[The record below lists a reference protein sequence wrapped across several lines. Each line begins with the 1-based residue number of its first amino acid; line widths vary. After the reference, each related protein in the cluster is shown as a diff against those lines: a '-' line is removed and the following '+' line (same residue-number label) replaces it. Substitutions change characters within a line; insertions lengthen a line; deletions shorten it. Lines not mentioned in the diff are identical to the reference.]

1 MNNKILFPFIAI
13 LFFMQNA
20 FAQTP
25 YTIVKD
31 EKNPGGLIYTGLINK
46 YTLINEAS
54 FTWYNDNQKN
64 YKPSTEL
71 LNGFEAAKSKVH
83 FVVFGGTWCDD
94 TQFILP
100 KFFKLQQLSG
110 MPDSCISF
118 FGVNRDKKTIENVS
132 AAFNITNVPTII
144 VMKSGKEIGRVVE
157 YGKSGEWDK
166 DLLEL
171 IK

>member
-1 MNNKILFPFIAI
+1 MKFLTTFAFV
-13 LFFMQNA
+13 FFMQTMN
-20 FAQTP
+20 AQTP

-54 FTWYNDNQKN
+54 FSWYNDNQNN

-110 MPDSCISF
+110 ISDSCISF
-118 FGVNRDKKTIENVS
+118 FGVNREKKTIENVA

-144 VMKSGKEIGRVVE
+144 IMKSGKEIGRVVE

-166 DLLEL
+166 EILEL

>member
-1 MNNKILFPFIAI
+1 MKFITTIAI

-20 FAQTP
+20 IAQTP

-31 EKNPGGLIYTGLINK
+31 DKNPGGLIYTGLINK
-46 YTLINEAS
+46 YTLINETS
-54 FTWYNDNQKN
+54 FTWYSENQKN
-64 YKPSTEL
+64 YKPSTEM
-71 LNGFEAAKSKVH
+71 LNGFEASKLSIN
-83 FVVFGGTWCDD
+83 FIIFGGTWCDD

-100 KFFKLQQLSG
+100 KFFKLQELSG
-110 MPDSCISF
+110 MPDSCMSF
-118 FGVNRDKKTIENVS
+118 FGVNREKKTMENIS

-166 DLLEL
+166 ELLEL

>member
-1 MNNKILFPFIAI
+1 MKFLTTFAFV
-13 LFFMQNA
+13 FFMQTMN
-20 FAQTP
+20 AQTP

-46 YTLINEAS
+46 YTLINETS
-54 FTWYNDNQKN
+54 FTWYNENQKN

-110 MPDSCISF
+110 ISDSCISF
-118 FGVNRDKKTIENVS
+118 FGVNREKKTIENVA

-166 DLLEL
+166 EILEL

>member
-1 MNNKILFPFIAI
+1 MKFLTTFAFV
-13 LFFMQNA
+13 FFMQTMN
-20 FAQTP
+20 AQTP

-110 MPDSCISF
+110 VSDSCVSF

-166 DLLEL
+166 ELLEL
-171 IK
+171 VK

>member
-1 MNNKILFPFIAI
+1 MKFLTTFAFV
-13 LFFMQNA
+13 FFMQTMN
-20 FAQTP
+20 AQTP

-54 FTWYNDNQKN
+54 FKWYNENQKN

-110 MPDSCISF
+110 ISDSCISF
-118 FGVNRDKKTIENVS
+118 FGVNRDKKTIENVA

-166 DLLEL
+166 EILEL

>member
-1 MNNKILFPFIAI
+1 MKFLTTFAFV
-13 LFFMQNA
+13 FFMQTMN
-20 FAQTP
+20 AQTP

-118 FGVNRDKKTIENVS
+118 FGVNRDKKTIENLS

>member
-1 MNNKILFPFIAI
+1 MKLLTTIAFV
-13 LFFMQNA
+13 FFMQTSH
-20 FAQTP
+20 AQTP
-25 YTIVKD
+25 YSIAKD

-46 YTLINEAS
+46 YTLMNESS
-54 FTWYNDNQKN
+54 FTWYKDNQKN
-64 YKPSTEL
+64 YKPSTEM
-71 LNGFEAAKSKVH
+71 LNGFEASKAQVH
-83 FVVFGGTWCDD
+83 FIIFGGTWCDD

-144 VMKSGKEIGRVVE
+144 VMKSGKEVGRVVE
-157 YGKSGEWDK
+157 YGKTGEWDK
-166 DLLEL
+166 ELLEL
-171 IK
+171 VK

>member
-1 MNNKILFPFIAI
+1 MKLLITIVFV
-13 LFFMQNA
+13 FFMQTIN
-20 FAQTP
+20 AQTP

-46 YTLINEAS
+46 YTLINETS

-64 YKPSTEL
+64 YKPSTDL
-71 LNGFEAAKSKVH
+71 LNGFEAAKSNVH
-83 FVVFGGTWCDD
+83 FIIFGGTWCDD

-166 DLLEL
+166 ELLEL
-171 IK
+171 VK

>member
-1 MNNKILFPFIAI
+1 MKLLTTIVFVFFIQT
-13 LFFMQNA
+13 LN
-20 FAQTP
+20 AQTP

-46 YTLINEAS
+46 YTLMNESS

-166 DLLEL
+166 ELLEL

>member
-1 MNNKILFPFIAI
+1 MKLLITIAFV
-13 LFFMQNA
+13 FFMQTLN
-20 FAQTP
+20 AQTP

-71 LNGFEAAKSKVH
+71 LNGFESAKSKVH

>member
-1 MNNKILFPFIAI
+1 MKFLTTFAFV
-13 LFFMQNA
+13 FFMQTMN
-20 FAQTP
+20 AQTP

-54 FTWYNDNQKN
+54 FTWYNENQKN

-110 MPDSCISF
+110 VPDSSISF
-118 FGVNRDKKTIENVS
+118 FGVNREKKTIENVS
-132 AAFNITNVPTII
+132 TAFNITNVPTII

-166 DLLEL
+166 ELLEL

>member
-1 MNNKILFPFIAI
+1 MKLLTTVAFV
-13 LFFMQNA
+13 FFMQTIY
-20 FAQTP
+20 AQTP

-71 LNGFEAAKSKVH
+71 LNGFENVKSKVH

-166 DLLEL
+166 ELLEL

>member
-1 MNNKILFPFIAI
+1 MKFLTTFAFV
-13 LFFMQNA
+13 FFMQTMN
-20 FAQTP
+20 AQTP

-46 YTLINEAS
+46 YTLINETS
-54 FTWYNDNQKN
+54 FTWYNENQKN

-110 MPDSCISF
+110 VPDSSISF
-118 FGVNRDKKTIENVS
+118 FGVNREKKTIENVS
-132 AAFNITNVPTII
+132 TAFNITNVPTII

-166 DLLEL
+166 EILEL

>member
-1 MNNKILFPFIAI
+1 MKFLTTVAFV
-13 LFFMQNA
+13 FFMQTMN
-20 FAQTP
+20 AQTP

-54 FTWYNDNQKN
+54 FSWYNDNQKN

-110 MPDSCISF
+110 VPDTSISF
-118 FGVNRDKKTIENVS
+118 FGVNREKKTIENVS

-166 DLLEL
+166 EILEL